1 MATVSTDAAAG
12 FDGRDFARTLTTE
25 PGVYRMLGAGD
36 QVLYVGKARNLKAR
50 VESYFAR
57 GAHDARITS
66 MIMQVQ
72 RMEVMVT
79 RTEAEALLLEPL
91 GFPLATALGIMIM
104 AWLLG
109 AGLRAGLVS
118 AITISLGLF
127 VIFDQLLGLHLPML
141 PESFS

>member
-1 MATVSTDAAAG
+1 MSD
-12 FDGRDFARTLTTE
+12 
-25 PGVYRMLGAGD
+25 
-36 QVLYVGKARNLKAR
+36 
-50 VESYFAR
+50 
-57 GAHDARITS
+57 RITGLLIAALAIWYAWHANS
-66 MIMQVQ
+66 FDQGFGDPVGPAAFPQLVAIPLGLFAFYLILRPDPDPHWPSGHPLLRQCGMLLVLLGYP
-72 RMEVMVT
+72 
-79 RTEAEALLLEPL
+79 LLLEPL
-91 GFPLATALGIMIM
+91 GFPLSTALGIMIM